1 MRLDFASVIL
11 SSFVCDSVNAPTWLE
26 GRGNLRIFRSH
37 RDHDFHHLL
46 VRAEVDVELI
56 GEELCLDYVI
66 DDDGFAL
73 GRVEPAKE
81 LVVRITHDS
90 IEGDCV
96 HGFLN

>member
-1 MRLDFASVIL
+1 MRLDFATVIL
-11 SSFVCDSVNAPTWLE
+11 CSFICDSVDATTRFE
-26 GRGNLRIFRSH
+26 GRGDLRIFRSH

-46 VRAEVDVELI
+46 VGAKVDVELI

-66 DDDGFAL
+66 DDDGFAF

-81 LVVRITHDS
+81 LVVRITHDG